1 MWPRGTRQ
9 RAPIR
14 AATARAPK
22 RSAPRMAC
30 RALVG
35 GRVSDPLALDRWPAE
50 ASPCRALCTST
61 GGVRSSQAV
70 PSTATKARYAFRR
83 GTARK
88 RARGR
93 LRLRMHPRGVGFA
106 RARRLRWLQ
115 FPWMVAGVR
124 RDERIDCCDAP
135 RMGVV
140 DGDER
145 LPTPGQRLLRKDG
158 FHRTFRRA
166 GAAVDALVGLNHE
179 QPFDLIDAVDRAYLH
194 ARRVL
199 HIETR
204 LGDDVRHD
212 AMLSPW
218 RSRLMPGIA
227 RAAVRQ
233 SAVRRRE
240 ARRDGRSSEAPMR

>member
-1 MWPRGTRQ
+1 
-9 RAPIR
+9 
-14 AATARAPK
+14 
-22 RSAPRMAC
+22 MAC

-35 GRVSDPLALDRWPAE
+35 GFVSDPRALDRWPAE
-50 ASPCRALCTST
+50 ASPCRALCTSA

-70 PSTATKARYAFRR
+70 PHPRLRSDATPSGEGPQEKRR
-83 GTARK
+83 C
-88 RARGR
+88 R
-93 LRLRMHPRGVGFA
+93 LRLRMHPRGVAFA

-124 RDERIDCCDAP
+124 RDERIDHCGSA

-166 GAAVDALVGLNHE
+166 GAAVDAFVGLNHE

-199 HIETR
+199 QIEAR

-218 RSRLMPGIA
+218 RSRVMRGLRTASGPG
-227 RAAVRQ
+227 VRERTYTWP
-233 SAVRRRE
+233 A
-240 ARRDGRSSEAPMR
+240 